1 MRNKT
6 ETGIDTCSFYYTLTS
21 KQKSKIFERL
31 KKLPGFRKEVNCYAE
46 NTYSYSSDYF
56 AKKGVKIWVQRNKGS
71 PWGLMIVIHPT
82 LVLGN
87 SDRSALYQ
95 PQKKQEYK
103 QLVKTVDSLLET
115 VCVPCSVDKMKLYR
129 EDVTANLVFDKSAL
143 VDEYIRILKK
153 SCLLPH
159 YRLDYFHKKDHKAK
173 DFKTANKHSHKQY
186 CKSAAFFAYD
196 KTSQLEMID
205 AFPDSLINKR
215 VLRLETQIR
224 RKGMKKWLGKD
235 AYDNNWCVIKK
246 LGKRS
251 REIMHWYLGHLQP
264 GHMPYIRYRDAMDML
279 SNVNNRKTRERMQ
292 FLLRKTSDSETLTA
306 ALEKLQKEY
315 SLSKNQCRCILKK
328 FIKLGISPIT
338 LKNNSDYDEIPPIL

>member
-6 ETGIDTCSFYYTLTS
+6 ETGIDTYSLYYTLTS
-21 KQKSKIFERL
+21 KQKSKILERL
-31 KKLPGFRKEVNCYAE
+31 KKLPSFRKKVSCYFE
-46 NTYSYSSDYF
+46 NTYSYSSDCF
-56 AKKGVKIWVQRNKGS
+56 AKKGVKIWVQRNKGA
-71 PWGLMIVIHPT
+71 PWGLLIIVHPK
-82 LVLGN
+82 LVLGS
-87 SDRSALYQ
+87 SDRSTLYQ

-103 QLVKTVDSLLET
+103 KIVKTVDSLLET
-115 VCVPCSVDKMKLYR
+115 VCVPCSIDQMKLYR
-129 EDVTANLVFDKSAL
+129 VDVTANLIFGKSDL

-159 YRLDYFHKKDHKAK
+159 YRLDFFHKSEHKAK
-173 DFKTANKHSHKQY
+173 NCKIANKHSHKQY

-235 AYDNNWCVIKK
+235 MCDSNWSIIKK

-251 REIMHWYLGHLQP
+251 LEILQWYLGRLQP
-264 GHMPYIRYRDAMDML
+264 DHVPYVRYRDAVDMID
-279 SNVNNRKTRERMQ
+279 NVKGRKTRERMQ
-292 FLLRKTSDSETLTA
+292 YLLRKTSDSESLTT
-306 ALEKLQKEY
+306 ALEKLRKEY
-315 SLSKNQCRCILKK
+315 SLSKNQCRCVLKK

-338 LKNNSDYDEIPPIL
+338 LKNSSDYDEIPPIL